1 MTTSCELESD
11 VEYWRLVILMAMTMA
26 ATMGVKAAET
36 SADQRFEALSS
47 AEYEWRRAQFAPGED
62 DAEGAP
68 RRLPDVGPAA
78 QAERLQ
84 RWTRTSAALDAI
96 DPGALSAEQRVNYVV
111 YKGQIAAL
119 LDAQK
124 YREYEKPLNSD
135 ASFSSDKR
143 SVGKKSVSK

>member
-84 RWTRTSAALDAI
+84 RWPRTAAAI
-96 DPGALSAEQRVNYVV
+96 DALYPGALAAEPRVTYVV
-111 YKGQIAAL
+111 YTGQTEAL
-119 LDAQK
+119 LHAHK
-124 YREYEKPLNSD
+124 YR
-135 ASFSSDKR
+135 
-143 SVGKKSVSK
+143 